1 MRYLWSLIEIL
12 SFYWVLFFP
21 ITIRASFDM
30 GDSFE
35 NEDSSLGA
43 DILFSTKSF
52 LRKKNT
58 LPPPRPVIEKI
69 SSQNDTETKVPTSD
83 SDQISYPIKIWI
95 ELHVESIRDI
105 AGDATMD
112 LYMIEQWN
120 DWREAG
126 KENKTIKMS
135 GKGTVNFCW
144 IPDTY
149 FILARS
155 IYYSP
160 SSQSLSV
167 TSSGEVYLDRK
178 IRLVTPCTPQVWY
191 FPFDV
196 TTCKILIS
204 SYGYTEDEMDLFWVQ
219 TAEGGIDFP
228 FEYEPLSEM
237 GFKMISMSTSKYP
250 APYDSSNFTILEGQ
264 IQLKRLYSVYIYQIY
279 IPAALLVVLS
289 WVSFW
294 INRNAT
300 PARASVGVT
309 TVLTMLTL
317 ATQSQQNMEK
327 HITLETS
334 LLDVYIWVSFSF
346 VITAMLEFAVS
357 DFFND
362 KNARAKSKP
371 PKPVMKTPQMY
382 ENHNNNTFH
391 NKHKSDHKNDHNA
404 NHTTLSDHSNNILPP
419 LSGELNN
426 IPLLRGGDLLIHHS
440 LQETSFISID
450 KFARMIFPV
459 VFIVFNISY
468 WAYVYIET
476 SSDEPRKSER

>member
-1 MRYLWSLIEIL
+1 MFSNINCIIYSITFWLLVVYIL
-12 SFYWVLFFP
+12 PHQCLTS
-21 ITIRASFDM
+21 IDM
-30 GDSFE
+30 GEAFE
-35 NEDSSLGA
+35 NEDANIGA
-43 DILFSTKSF
+43 DILFTTKEF
-52 LRKKNT
+52 LKKKNT
-58 LPPPRPVIEKI
+58 LPPLQPPHPQTVDDYRA
-69 SSQNDTETKVPTSD
+69 
-83 SDQISYPIKIWI
+83 YPIQVGI

-112 LYMIEQWN
+112 LYMIETWA

-126 KENKTIKMS
+126 KYNHTIKMS

-160 SSQSLSV
+160 SSQSLTV
-167 TSSGEVYLDRK
+167 FKDGKVNLDRK
-178 IRLVTPCTPQVWY
+178 IRLVTPCTPEVWF

-204 SYGYTEDEMDLFWVQ
+204 SYGYEEHEMDLYWQ
-219 TAEGGIDFP
+219 ETGIDFP

-237 GFKMISMSTSKYP
+237 GFKMIGMKTTKFA
-250 APYDSSNFTILEGQ
+250 APYGTLNFTILEGQ
-264 IQLKRLYSVYIYQIY
+264 IELQRLYSVYIYQIY
-279 IPAALLVVLS
+279 IPAALLVLLS
-289 WVSFW
+289 WVSFF

-346 VITAMLEFAVS
+346 VIAAMMEFAVS
-357 DFFND
+357 DYFND
-362 KNARAKSKP
+362 RKTRAKNKP
-371 PKPVMKTPQMY
+371 RPAVKPQIY
-382 ENHNNNTFH
+382 ENHNNNNLNPIH
-391 NKHKSDHKNDHNA
+391 
-404 NHTTLSDHSNNILPP
+404 NNIAAHPT
-419 LSGELNN
+419 S
-426 IPLLRGGDLLIHHS
+426 IPLIRNSDTVS
-440 LQETSFISID
+440 QQPVEKNSISID
-450 KFARMIFPV
+450 GAARIFFPLTF
-459 VFIVFNISY
+459 FIFNTSY
-468 WAYVYIET
+468 WIYVFMK
-476 SSDEPRKSER
+476 SQKSDDDDT

>member
-1 MRYLWSLIEIL
+1 MELQRLSKFRPRNSRVCVCLFIL
-12 SFYWVLFFP
+12 SSCLSLFTKPVF
-21 ITIRASFDM
+21 ASFDM

-43 DILFSTKSF
+43 DILFSTKAF

-58 LPPPRPVIEKI
+58 LPPPRPTSNQIDSSEKSDKDVI
-69 SSQNDTETKVPTSD
+69 D
-83 SDQISYPIKIWI
+83 SATYPIKVYI

-112 LYMIEQWN
+112 LYMIETWN

-126 KENKTIKMS
+126 KENRSLKMS

-160 SSQSLSV
+160 SSQSLTVAQDGNVS
-167 TSSGEVYLDRK
+167 LDRK
-178 IRLVTPCTPQVWY
+178 IRLVTPCTPEVWY

-204 SYGYTEDEMDLFWVQ
+204 SYGYTDTEMDLFWQ
-219 TAEGGIDFP
+219 ETGNNGIDFP

-237 GFKMISMSTSKYP
+237 GFKMISMSTCKYP
-250 APYDSSNFTILEGQ
+250 APYDNSNFTILEGQ
-264 IQLKRLYSVYIYQIY
+264 IQLKRLFSVYIYQIY
-279 IPAALLVVLS
+279 IPAALLVILS

-362 KNARAKSKP
+362 KKARAKNKP
-371 PKPVMKTPQMY
+371 RPPAIKTPQIY

-391 NKHKSDHKNDHNA
+391 NKHSHGPPHSKS
-404 NHTTLSDHSNNILPP
+404 NHSHSHSNN
-419 LSGELNN
+419 NN
-426 IPLLRGGDLLIHHS
+426 NHNLTNHHHHHHSHSNNLAANLDGHPSIPLIQNLDPAVHQS
-440 LQETSFISID
+440 LHEKSLISID
-450 KFARMIFPV
+450 KVARVIFP
-459 VFIVFNISY
+459 
-468 WAYVYIET
+468 
-476 SSDEPRKSER
+476 